1 MRILYIAEI
10 VGKIGVWA
18 VKQGLPVLKKKY
30 SPDLVVANGDGAT
43 GGRGL
48 GRAHGAYLLKLGIN
62 VITGGDYIYSKRDMV
77 ASFSEFK
84 RILPPCNL
92 PEESPGSGFYVF
104 SGERYPVSVVVVSLL
119 GRSGNFRIY
128 GDNPF
133 HYFEKIL
140 PDLKKKGKIIF
151 VDFHGGTSA
160 EKETFFYAF
169 DGKVSCIAGSHGRI
183 QTSDNR
189 VLKGGTGVIC
199 DSGRTG
205 ALDSVG
211 GFDVENR
218 IRSYKTMIPEWP
230 CESLANPHVQGACFT
245 VDDKT
250 GGCVSVER
258 FSMPAGDSKDFS
270 GFPEK

>member
-1 MRILYIAEI
+1 MKILYIAEI
-10 VGKIGVWA
+10 VGKAGVWA
-18 VKQGLPVLKKKY
+18 VKQGLPGLKKKF
-30 SPDLVVANGDGAT
+30 SPDLVIANGDGAT
-43 GGRGL
+43 GGKGL
-48 GRAHGAYLLKLGIN
+48 GKTHGAYLLKLGIN
-62 VITGGDYIYSKRDMV
+62 VITGGDFIFSKRDLV
-77 ASFSEFK
+77 SSFQDFK

-92 PEESPGSGFYVF
+92 PEESPGNSYYVF
-104 SGERYPVSVVVVSLL
+104 WGDRYPVPVVVVSLL

-133 HYFEKIL
+133 NYFEKLL
-140 PDLKKKGKIIF
+140 PELKKKGKIIF

-189 VLKGGTGVIC
+189 VLKNGTGVISDC
-199 DSGRTG
+199 GRTG

-211 GFDVENR
+211 GFDIENR

-230 CESLANPHVQGACFT
+230 VESCANPHIQGACFT
-245 VDDKT
+245 VDDETFK
-250 GGCVSVER
+250 CLSVER
-258 FSMPAGDSKDFS
+258 FSVASGDFK
-270 GFPEK
+270 G

>member
-104 SGERYPVSVVVVSLL
+104 SGERYPVPVVVVSLL

-133 HYFEKIL
+133 NYFEKIL

-211 GFDVENR
+211 GFDAENR

-230 CESLANPHVQGACFT
+230 CESLANPHVQGVCFT